1 MRRVG
6 IVALGFSTAL
16 GLGLAGGLNIHR
28 LVDLDQSATWFQQ
41 AASLLQSGFE
51 TARKEVSSR
60 ISGLTSS
67 PTSVAVVP
75 EREPWQNP
83 SRDEAVVRVVGDLS
97 NQVDQLRAAND
108 GSARDLG
115 QGIERIR
122 SANEASQ
129 RELVAKLAELT
140 ERVERVERR
149 TVATSAPVVTPT
161 IVQATPKSPP
171 PKPVAKPVIKSIQ
184 KPASAPTAKIAVKQ
198 TPPEAKPRVPRMDAK
213 GIANWTVRDVF
224 DGTAI
229 LEGPRGVI
237 DVAVGDTIP
246 EIGRVQAI
254 TRSGRRWVVA
264 TTKGVI
270 TPRLPRTSLVFASEP
285 PRNFW

>member
-1 MRRVG
+1 MNV
-6 IVALGFSTAL
+6 
-16 GLGLAGGLNIHR
+16 HR
-28 LVDLDQSATWFQQ
+28 LVDLDQTTTW
-41 AASLLQSGFE
+41 LHRTGNTLQSSFE
-51 TARKEVSSR
+51 AARKEVFSR
-60 ISGLTSS
+60 ISDLTSS

-75 EREPWQNP
+75 EREPWQSP

-97 NQVDQLRAAND
+97 KQMDQLRAAND

-129 RELVAKLAELT
+129 RELVTKLAELT
-140 ERVERVERR
+140 ERVERR
-149 TVATSAPVVTPT
+149 TVATPAPVVTPT
-161 IVQATPKSPP
+161 VVQATPKSPP
-171 PKPVAKPVIKSIQ
+171 PKPVTKPVIKSIQ

-198 TPPEAKPRVPRMDAK
+198 TPPEAKPGVSRMDEK

-224 DGTAI
+224 DDTAV
-229 LEGPRGVI
+229 LEGPRGLI
-237 DVAVGDTIP
+237 AVGPGDTIP
-246 EIGRVQAI
+246 GIGQVQAI
-254 TRSGRRWVVA
+254 MRSGRRWVVA

-270 TPRLPRTSLVFASEP
+270 TPRLPRTSAESAPEP

>member
-1 MRRVG
+1 MRRLG
-6 IVALGFSTAL
+6 IVALGFSSVL
-16 GLGLAGGLNIHR
+16 LGLAGGMNVHR
-28 LVDLDQSATWFQQ
+28 LVDLDQTTTW
-41 AASLLQSGFE
+41 LHRTGNTLQSSFE
-51 TARKEVSSR
+51 ATRKEVFSR

-67 PTSVAVVP
+67 PTSVAVAT

-83 SRDEAVVRVVGDLS
+83 SRNEAVVRVVGDLS
-97 NQVDQLRAAND
+97 KQMDQLRAAND

-149 TVATSAPVVTPT
+149 TGATSASVVTPT
-161 IVQATPKSPP
+161 IVQVTPKSPP

-224 DGTAI
+224 DDTAV
-229 LEGPRGVI
+229 LKGPGGLI
-237 DVAVGDTIP
+237 AVGPGDTIP
-246 EIGRVQAI
+246 GIGRIEAI
-254 TRSGRRWVVA
+254 MRSGGRWVVA

-270 TPRLPRTSLVFASEP
+270 TPRKREFPPEASV
-285 PRNFW
+285 NFW